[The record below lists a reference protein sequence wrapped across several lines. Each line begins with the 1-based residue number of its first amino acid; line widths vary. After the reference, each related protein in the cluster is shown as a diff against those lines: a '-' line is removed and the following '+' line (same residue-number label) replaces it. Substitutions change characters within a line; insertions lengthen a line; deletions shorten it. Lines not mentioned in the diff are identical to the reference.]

1 MISARLAGV
10 NRLALDTA
18 PLIYLIELHPT
29 FRKPVADVLHHASA
43 AGIVLVTSAL
53 TVTEVLVHPLRL
65 GRADLADQYRAILLG
80 DSALRLVHLDA
91 EVAIRAAELRARYN
105 LRTPDA
111 VQVASALVAG
121 ADAFLTNDGDLSRV
135 AEIRV
140 VQLREL
146 VIG

>member
-1 MISARLAGV
+1 MCASNATSGIGGRDLRALGGSESARP
-10 NRLALDTA
+10 RYR
-18 PLIYLIELHPT
+18 P
-29 FRKPVADVLHHASA
+29 A
-43 AGIVLVTSAL
+43 AGIELVTSAL

-111 VQVASALVAG
+111 VQLASALVAG
-121 ADAFLTNDGDLSRV
+121 AEAFLTNDSDLSRV

-146 VIG
+146 IVG

>member
-1 MISARLAGV
+1 M
-10 NRLALDTA
+10 
-18 PLIYLIELHPT
+18 
-29 FRKPVADVLHHASA
+29 
-43 AGIVLVTSAL
+43 VTSAL

-111 VQVASALVAG
+111 VQLASALVAG
-121 ADAFLTNDGDLSRV
+121 AEAFLTNDSDLSRV

-146 VIG
+146 IVG